1 MPDIVPLDPRLLCS
15 RCTPDLLD
23 FETTDALPDPDVVFG
38 QSRAIDALCLATEI
52 TAPGYNV
59 FVLGEPG
66 SHRHKA
72 VQRMLESRV
81 ASRPSP
87 GDWCYVNNFDQPN
100 NPRALQLP
108 PGRGAQLRD
117 DMEHFVSEVG
127 QAINSGFESE
137 EYRTRAEAIQEEFK
151 QREEA
156 SLRELG
162 DTATQ
167 QSVALVRTPQGFAFL
182 PMKGEETLDPE
193 AFAALPEDE
202 RERIAKSSESLREQ
216 LHKLLQQFP
225 RWRREMQGRLH
236 ELNRETLE
244 LAVGHLIEELQE
256 RHRDLP
262 TVVDFLRDV
271 LHDIVEVG
279 QELREQAAKG
289 NTSEGGISAQ
299 RYQVNLLVDQD
310 ARGKAPLEF
319 EDHPTYPNL
328 VGRVDHIATM
338 GTLVTNFTLIKAG
351 ALHRANGGFLLL
363 DAEKVLTQP
372 YAWEGLK
379 RALKSEQ
386 IRIESL
392 AQVYG
397 WMGALPLEPEPIPLD
412 VKLVLFGQRIHYYL
426 LKQLDPEFPELFKIA
441 ADFEDSVERNPDNTR
456 DFLRTVAAL
465 ARGAQLLPLRSDAA
479 GRLVEHAAR
488 LAADAHRL
496 STRTRDIADLLHESH
511 HLAKAAGRKF
521 IGRDDIEHALAAR
534 IRRADRLRD
543 TIHDAVLRNT
553 LLIETAGS
561 EVGQINGLAV
571 IDLGDFAFGRPMR
584 ITATARPG
592 EGGVADIERKAELGG
607 AIHTKGVMI
616 LSAFLTARYAMARP
630 LSLAASI
637 VFEQSYG
644 PVEGDSASLA
654 ELCTLLSTLSG
665 APIRQ
670 SLAVTGSVNQR
681 GKVQAIGG
689 VSEKIEGFFD
699 ICKARGLS
707 GDQGVIIPHANVQ
720 HLMLREEVVDAA
732 RNGLFHVYAV
742 HDVDEAISLLTGIA
756 AGTANDGG
764 TWPDGSINQRIDAQL
779 ARFAAVCSPQRE
791 RRRNLSNTRPE
802 HRKSGQGPD
811 SKLD

>member
-1 MPDIVPLDPRLLCS
+1 MPEIVPLEPRLLCT
-15 RCTPDLLD
+15 RCAPELLD
-23 FETTDALPDPDVVFG
+23 FETTESLPDPDVVFG
-38 QSRAIDALCLATEI
+38 QSRAVDALRLATEI
-52 TAPGYNV
+52 TAPGYNA

-66 SHRHKA
+66 SHRHNA
-72 VQRMLESRV
+72 VRRMLESLV
-81 ASRPSP
+81 ASRPTP

-117 DMEHFVSEVG
+117 DMEQFVSEVG
-127 QAINSGFESE
+127 QAINAGFDSE
-137 EYRTRAEAIQEEFK
+137 QYRTRAEAIHDEFK
-151 QREEA
+151 QREEG
-156 SLRELG
+156 SLRDLG

-182 PMKGEETLDPE
+182 PMKGDETLDPE
-193 AFAALPEDE
+193 AFAGLPEGE
-202 RERIAKSSESLREQ
+202 RERITKSSESLREQ

-225 RWRREMQGRLH
+225 RWRREMQARLR

-244 LAVGHLIEELQE
+244 LSVGHLIEELQE

-262 TVVDFLRDV
+262 TVVNFLRDV

-289 NTSEGGISAQ
+289 NTTEGGISAQ

-310 ARGKAPLEF
+310 ARNDAPLEF

-338 GTLVTNFTLIKAG
+338 GTLITNFTLIKAG

-379 RALKSEQ
+379 RALKSGQ

-397 WMGALPLEPEPIPLD
+397 WIGALPLEPEPIPLD

-426 LKQLDPEFPELFKIA
+426 LKQLDPEFAELFKIA
-441 ADFEDSVERNPDNTR
+441 ADFEDSVERSADNTR

-465 ARGAQLLPLRSDAA
+465 GRGARLRPLRASAA
-479 GRLVEHAAR
+479 ARLVEHAAR
-488 LAADAHRL
+488 LAGDAGRL
-496 STRTRDIADLLHESH
+496 STRTRDIADLLHESNH
-511 HLAKAAGRKF
+511 VAKTAGRER
-521 IGRDDIEHALAAR
+521 IERDDVEQALAAR

-543 TIHDAVLRNT
+543 TIHDAVLRDT

-561 EVGQINGLAV
+561 QVGQINGLAV

-616 LSAFLTARYAMARP
+616 LSAFLTARYAMAHP
-630 LSLAASI
+630 LSLAASV

-654 ELCTLLSTLSG
+654 ELCALLSALSD

-670 SLAVTGSVNQR
+670 SFAVTGSVNQH

-689 VSEKIEGFFD
+689 VNEKIEGFFD
-699 ICKARGLS
+699 ICKARGLT
-707 GDQGVIIPHANVQ
+707 GDQGVLIPQANVQ
-720 HLMLREEVVDAA
+720 HLMLREEVVEAA
-732 RNGLFHVYAV
+732 RAGLFHVYAV
-742 HDVDEAISLLTGIA
+742 HHVDEAISLLTGAA
-756 AGTANDGG
+756 AGIAGAEG
-764 TWPDGSINQRIDAQL
+764 TWPEGSINQRIDARL
-779 ARFAAVCSPQRE
+779 ARFAAICSPLRE
-791 RRRNLSNTRPE
+791 RRSLSKTRAEP
-802 HRKSGQGPD
+802 RKSGQEPD
-811 SKLD
+811 SKLN